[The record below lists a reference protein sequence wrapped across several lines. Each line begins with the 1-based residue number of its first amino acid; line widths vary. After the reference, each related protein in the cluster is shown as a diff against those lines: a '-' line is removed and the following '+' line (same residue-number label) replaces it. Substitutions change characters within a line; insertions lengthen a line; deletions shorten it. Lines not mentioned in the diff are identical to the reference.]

1 MKGVLVL
8 PPALE
13 RPSLVGVAVSHFPG
27 ARPVTRSFLSSQQ
40 FSCISLRR
48 VSFLQRDGAGA
59 VLGQIHLQRAQEDA
73 HFDSDVGEFTAVT
86 ELGRPDAE
94 SWNQQKDFMEQM
106 RAKVDT
112 VCRSSYWGI
121 GSFTRQR
128 RVAPTVTV
136 YPAKTQPLQH
146 HNLLVC
152 SVNGFYPGHIEVR
165 WFRNGQEEEAG
176 VVSTGLILNGD
187 WTFQT
192 MVMLETVP
200 QSGEVYTC
208 HVEHPSRTSPITSEC
223 AQSKILSGTGGFV
236 LGLLFLG
243 VGLFIYFRN
252 QKVDLKFPG
261 NPEIDSPWL
270 AVVET

>member
-1 MKGVLVL
+1 MGREVGGGIWMGNTCKSMADSCQSFFMHQFKCECRFSNG
-8 PPALE
+8 LE
-13 RPSLVGVAVSHFPG
+13 RMQFF
-27 ARPVTRSFLSSQQ
+27 ARYIYNTE
-40 FSCISLRR
+40 
-48 VSFLQRDGAGA
+48 
-59 VLGQIHLQRAQEDA
+59 EDV

-94 SWNQQKDFMEQM
+94 YWNQQKDFMEQM

-112 VCRSSYWGI
+112 VCRSNYLGV
-121 GSFTRQR
+121 GSFMRQR
-128 RVAPTVTV
+128 RVEPTVTV

-165 WFRNGQEEEAG
+165 WFQNGHEEEAG
-176 VVSTGLILNGD
+176 VISTGLIPNGD

-208 HVEHPSRTSPITSEC
+208 QVEHPSQKSPITVEWTFFPPSQNSRYFSRS
-223 AQSKILSGTGGFV
+223 AQCYVAAWMGGEFRGE
-236 LGLLFLG
+236 LLLFSQPSIQSERIL
-243 VGLFIYFRN
+243 L
-252 QKVDLKFPG
+252 
-261 NPEIDSPWL
+261 S
-270 AVVET
+270 